1 MTAGWNQYGQLGY
14 QDKDNRGD
22 LLPPGVNEM
31 GVNLPCVNLG
41 DFPVKA
47 INMGSDFSC
56 GLLVK
61 ADNTIGMKCFGA
73 TPPLPAPVTIGEIA
87 LGMSE
92 STPENNLR
100 LDRVI

>member
-1 MTAGWNQYGQLGY
+1 MTAGWNKYGQLGY
-14 QDKDNRGD
+14 QDKKNRGD
-22 LLPPGVNEM
+22 LPTGVDEM
-31 GVNLPCVNLG
+31 GDNLPCVNLG

-47 INMGSDFSC
+47 INVGYEFSC

-92 STPENNLR
+92 STPENGLR
-100 LDRVI
+100 WDRVI